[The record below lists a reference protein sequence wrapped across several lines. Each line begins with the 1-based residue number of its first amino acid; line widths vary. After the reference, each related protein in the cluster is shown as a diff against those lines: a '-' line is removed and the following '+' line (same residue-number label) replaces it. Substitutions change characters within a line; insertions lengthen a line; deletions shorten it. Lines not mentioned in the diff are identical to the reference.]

1 MKPDKKENYFEN
13 LYATARSLSGS
24 ERDIAVSILD
34 FATCT
39 YADRMEKTQHLKSLL
54 IKTEPTTIADIF
66 SGSRFNALLAL
77 FGEELAVKFKKIWDR
92 ASDYS
97 YAQGYY
103 RRSFRTKQDIS
114 IYLDKNLD
122 KLRMVLHLYE
132 YDFSLLDY
140 LTVQNYE
147 INYYVLPDLIAVEI
161 DDNNSEV
168 IEALRNIIYSDNNA
182 ALLSHSMIM
191 GLLMSQNRVAH
202 TMIGELLIAARLQEG
217 LRQSIVEKIDEASMD
232 AFLYM
237 LKIIIDHDLIRYSS
251 VVRALD
257 VWTGLGIEAQKPA
270 VAKKCIETGYRC
282 LTDHTFLEECIN
294 SRDSMHIYM
303 ALWAIA
309 VREIKDT
316 KPIIER
322 FMAGKEKHKKLVGLY
337 FLNESGYSDFMY
349 DLSHTYL
356 NETDEEVL
364 YWILVNYP
372 TLSLY
377 QYSEEGYAKAGH
389 KTSLPADIAERKF
402 QFDELKRIV
411 DRMPK
416 KEITF
421 KESVFPWIDV
431 TLTEDFVTQKML
443 YIVGY
448 DMNDTLTDEL
458 LDYTDKMSADT
469 RHNVLCNFVA
479 RPKTEKQRAFLFA
492 SLSDKSMSNRES
504 ALKHIDSLT
513 LSPDEFSNVEK
524 LLSLKT
530 GTVRQASIKLL
541 LKLDA
546 DALFDVTSRLIA
558 DKNEQKRLAAL
569 DIISSIEK
577 KESFASIYDACLE
590 LIKQVKHPTEKE
602 QVLIEKL
609 LATDKPEYSKENGFG
624 LYNPSAEVMV
634 PPLTVTKDFSPEHI
648 FTLTEDEVKTLYTDL
663 YHLIYQHRDYEY
675 EVEMYDGSRS
685 KVVLG
690 ASYSIQTIKR
700 NRAEDE
706 EVRAIDNYPLPDIW
720 RGFLKDHNLGYRQL
734 LELQFYEQIEE
745 DIEREPWFDTLLH
758 NVFPMQKVTSI
769 CAFLETLDYR
779 THIQNILSALMGEFE
794 KQEVFAA
801 ALDMMKYITLHVPQD
816 KFTES
821 YSKQDESRYYW
832 YSKDYVTDANEISF
846 WLSWMNNNVYDTES
860 FKESFYI
867 RYTYYRNTSF
877 EPYYKFSLSFT
888 DFARAYDEGII
899 DTDEMYKELMGRQS
913 SRDNIRQITTP
924 EGEGYRGNQHLK
936 SFPFMKEFEHTVVER
951 ILDLELKRGDLPTE
965 VSSLASKIVRYEGM
979 THFVDILVGMNS
991 ETFVRGYNYISENP
1005 TKKEIFSHLLK
1016 VCYPK
1021 QDEDEKLLKKLLKGR
1036 SISEKRLLEAAMYAP
1051 QWIDIVE
1058 KYLGWK
1064 GLRSAAWYFQAHVNE
1079 GFSAQKETIVAHYS
1093 PIVPADFN
1101 DGAFDTDWFND
1112 AYKTL
1117 GKKRFELLYEAA
1129 KYISGGANHR
1139 RSQLFA
1145 DAVLG
1150 KLKLTDMKKSIK
1162 EKRNK
1167 DHLLCYSLIPIKK
1180 DKLKETLRRYECI
1193 QEFLKESKQF
1203 GAQRRESEA
1212 KTAAIALGNLARNA
1226 GYSDVTR
1233 LTWNMETQKIKEI
1246 MPYLSPKVIEGTEL
1260 YIEINEEGK
1269 ASIKAIKNGKE
1280 LKGVPTKL
1288 KKNTYVT
1295 ELRDIQKS
1303 LKDQYTRAR
1312 LALERAME
1320 AENGFTLQELV
1331 NLQENPVIAP
1341 LIKHLVFMTGDTLGY
1356 LENGRLTTPFGS
1368 FCEPEPDAML
1378 YIAHPVHLYESG
1390 QWSLYQKDLFERQI
1404 VQPFKQVFRELYRPN
1419 EDELAEATISRRYAG
1434 HQIQP
1439 KKTVALLK
1447 GRLWTVSYE
1456 EGLQKVYYKENIIAK
1471 LYALAD
1477 WFSPADV
1484 EAPTLETVEF
1494 FDRLTYKPIPVEN
1507 IPKVIFSEVMRDV
1520 DLVVSVAHAGSVD
1533 PEASLSTVEMRA
1545 AIAVE
1550 TLDLLGIENVIVKGS
1565 HAHIAGK
1572 LGEYTVHLGSGIVH
1586 RQAGGALHIIPVH
1599 SQHRGRLFLPFMDE
1613 DPKTAEI
1620 LSKVLLLANDTKIKD
1635 PNILEQIK
1643 V

>member
-1 MKPDKKENYFEN
+1 MKANKKENYFEN
-13 LYATARSLSGS
+13 LYAAAHSLSGS
-24 ERDIAVSILD
+24 ERDIAVGILD

-39 YADRMEKTQHLKSLL
+39 YTDRIEKTQRLKNLL
-54 IKTEPTTIADIF
+54 MKTEPVTIADIF
-66 SGSRFNALLAL
+66 SGSHFNALLVL
-77 FGEELAVKFKKIWDR
+77 FGKELAVKFKKIWDR
-92 ASDYS
+92 ATDYS

-122 KLRMVLHLYE
+122 KLRLVLHLYQ
-132 YDFSLLDY
+132 YDFSLFDY
-140 LTVQNYE
+140 LTVQDYE
-147 INYYVLPDLIAVEI
+147 ISYYVLPDLMAVEI
-161 DDNNSEV
+161 DDDNEEV
-168 IEALRNIIYSDNNA
+168 IGALKNIIYSDNNA

-191 GLLMSQNRVAH
+191 GLLMSHNSVAH
-202 TMIGELLIAARLQEG
+202 TMLGELLIAARLQEG
-217 LRQSIVEKIDEASMD
+217 LRQSIVEKIDEASLD

-257 VWTGLGIEAQKPA
+257 VWTGLRIEAQKPA
-270 VAKKCIETGYRC
+270 VAKKCIQTGYKC
-282 LTDHTFLEECIN
+282 LTDSAFLEECVN
-294 SRDSMHIYM
+294 SSDSIQVYM

-322 FMAGKEKHKKLVGLY
+322 FMAEEEKHKKLVGLY

-356 NETDEEVL
+356 DEKDEEVL
-364 YWILVNYP
+364 YWILINYP
-372 TLSLY
+372 ALSLY
-377 QYSEEGYAKAGH
+377 EYSEEGYAKAGY
-389 KTSLPADIAERKF
+389 KTSLPTDITERKK
-402 QFDELKRIV
+402 QFDKLKRILEQ
-411 DRMPK
+411 MPK
-416 KEITF
+416 KGITF

-431 TLTEDFVTQKML
+431 TLTGDLVAQKLLYVT
-443 YIVGY
+443 GY
-448 DMNDTLTDEL
+448 DMDDAFKDEL

-469 RHNVLCNFVA
+469 RHNVLRNFVA
-479 RPKTEKQRAFLFA
+479 KPKTEKQRAFLFA
-492 SLSDKSMSNRES
+492 SLNDKSMANRES

-546 DALFDVTSRLIA
+546 NALLDVTSRLLA

-577 KESFASIYDACLE
+577 KEDFSSIYDACLE
-590 LIKQVKHPTEKE
+590 LIKQIKQPTEKE
-602 QVLIEKL
+602 RVLIEKL

-624 LYNPSAEVMV
+624 LYSPSSEVMV
-634 PPLTVTKDFSPEHI
+634 PPLTIMKDFSPNDV
-648 FTLTEDEVKTLYTDL
+648 FTLTEEEVKTLYTNL
-663 YHLIYQHRDYEY
+663 YYLIYQHRDYEY
-675 EVEMYDGSRS
+675 EVELYDGSRS

-690 ASYSIQTIKR
+690 TSYSIQTIKR
-700 NRAEDE
+700 NWEGAK
-706 EVRAIDNYPLPDIW
+706 AIDNYPLPDVW
-720 RGFLKDHNLGYRQL
+720 RGFLKDNNLNYRQL
-734 LELQFYEQIEE
+734 LELQFYEHIEE

-758 NVFPMQKVTSI
+758 NVFPMQKAENI

-779 THIQNILSALMGEFE
+779 NHIQNILSALMGEFGAE
-794 KQEVFAA
+794 GVFAT
-801 ALDMMKYITLHVPQD
+801 ALDMMKYITLQVPQD

-821 YSKQDESRYYW
+821 YSKQDESASYYW
-832 YSKDYVTDANEISF
+832 YSKDYVTDADEIGF
-846 WLSWMNNNVYDTES
+846 WLRLMSNNVYDTES

-867 RYTYYRNTSF
+867 RYMYYRNTGF
-877 EPYYKFSLSFT
+877 EPPYKFLLSFT
-888 DFARAYDEGII
+888 DFCRAYDEGII
-899 DTDEMYKELMGRQS
+899 DEDEMYKELMGRQS
-913 SRDNIRQITTP
+913 SGDNIRQITAP
-924 EGEGYRGNQHLK
+924 EGEGYRGNQRLK
-936 SFPFMKEFEHTVVER
+936 NFPFIKKFEHTAVER
-951 ILDLELKRGDLPTE
+951 ILDIELKRGDLPTD
-965 VSSLASKIVRYEGM
+965 VSSLAAKIVRYEGM
-979 THFVDILVGMNS
+979 NHFVDILVGMHN

-1005 TKKEIFSHLLK
+1005 TKKETFSHLLK
-1016 VCYPK
+1016 ICYPK
-1021 QDEDEKLLKKLLKGR
+1021 QGEDEKLLKKLLKSR
-1036 SISEKRLLEAAMYAP
+1036 NISEKRLLEAAMYAP

-1064 GLRSAAWYFQAHVNE
+1064 GLRSAAWYFHAHVNE

-1112 AYKTL
+1112 AYKML
-1117 GKKRFELLYEAA
+1117 GKKRFEMLYEAA

-1150 KLKLTDMKKSIK
+1150 KLKLADMKKSIK

-1180 DKLKETLRRYECI
+1180 DKLKETLHRYECI

-1233 LTWNMETQKIKEI
+1233 LTWNMETQKIKGI
-1246 MPYLSPKVIEGTEL
+1246 LPYLSPKTIEGTEL

-1269 ASIKAIKNGKE
+1269 ASVKALKNGKE
-1280 LKGVPTKL
+1280 LKNVPAKL

-1303 LKDQYTRAR
+1303 LKDQYTRAK

-1320 AENGFTLQELV
+1320 AKNGFTLQELT

-1341 LIKHLVFMTGDTLGY
+1341 LIKNLIFMTGDTFGY
-1356 LENGRLTTPFGS
+1356 LENSRLTVSFGG
-1368 FCEPEPDAML
+1368 FHQPESDAML
-1378 YIAHPVHLYESG
+1378 YIAHPVDLYESG

-1404 VQPFKQVFRELYRPN
+1404 IQPFKQVFRELYRPN

-1456 EGLQKVYYKENIIAK
+1456 DGLQKVYYKENIIAK

-1494 FDRLTYKPIPVEN
+1494 FDRLTYKPIPIQN
-1507 IPKVIFSEVMRDV
+1507 IPSIIFSEVMRDV

-1545 AIAVE
+1545 AIATE
-1550 TLDLLGIENVIVKGS
+1550 TLDLLGIENVTVKGS
-1565 HAHIAGK
+1565 HAHIVGK

-1586 RQAGGALHIIPVH
+1586 RQAGGAMYIIPVH

-1620 LSKVLLLANDTKIKD
+1620 LSKILLLANDTKIKD